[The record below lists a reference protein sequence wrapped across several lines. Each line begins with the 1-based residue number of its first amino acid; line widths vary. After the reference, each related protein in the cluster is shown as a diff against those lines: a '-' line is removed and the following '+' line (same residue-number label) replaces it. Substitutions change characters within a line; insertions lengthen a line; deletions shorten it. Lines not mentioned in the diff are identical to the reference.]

1 MKAKFGYP
9 HTKNEKQKSTGRG
22 ARLFS
27 AAPLAF
33 VFYGGKWTAAG
44 IILALLLVLALA
56 YLSQKKQKP
65 IKKSSR
71 LVLPA
76 EEPTYRIVANK
87 QAAAEE
93 VVSAPEVVPAE
104 ETPAPVMKRV
114 TAAEAHRLLSD
125 EAATEMMERAT
136 TEEKT
141 AREAA
146 QTSVE
151 EKEEEVAAEGAP
163 KEVYRAIRS
172 EESVAPVGKKHIV
185 NVDTLSKAFA
195 SGDVVDL
202 EALKSKG
209 LLPKNAKAV
218 KVLARG
224 SLDKVLTV
232 RAEDFSADAVKMIV
246 LTGGKAIRA

>member
-1 MKAKFGYP
+1 MKAKCGYT
-9 HTKNEKQKSTGRG
+9 HKKNERRKSTGRG
-22 ARLFS
+22 TRLFG

-33 VFYGGKWTAAG
+33 VFYGGKWTAVG
-44 IILALLLVLALA
+44 IILALLLVLTLA
-56 YLSQKKQKP
+56 YLSQRKP
-65 IKKSSR
+65 KPVKKSNR
-71 LVLPA
+71 LALPA
-76 EEPTYRIVANK
+76 GEPTYRVVANK

-93 VVSAPEVVPAE
+93 VISAPEVAPAE
-104 ETPAPVMKRV
+104 ETPAPVMKKV

-141 AREAA
+141 VREAE
-146 QTSVE
+146 QTSAE
-151 EKEEEVAAEGAP
+151 EKAEVAATETP
-163 KEVYRAIRS
+163 REVYRAVCAQD
-172 EESVAPVGKKHIV
+172 SVAPVGKKHVV

-232 RAEDFSADAVKMIV
+232 RADDFSADAVKMIV
-246 LTGGKAIRA
+246 LTGGKAIRV